1 MTEAVYV
8 SQLDKALPLR
18 LKPVEDNLR
27 LKDIKISVQ
36 YLGPDNFL
44 DVIWHYHR
52 ADPFDDGGAY
62 KLQMISADFLGD
74 DDAAQAL
81 WQMLGQYMAM
91 AQQLGD
97 SMENNEDVLSF
108 RFHFKVSSD
117 RGSGGNATPRR
128 VDDDGAQA
136 RENAFYK
143 RFLKLLDAAF
153 ARVMERQQIL
163 PIRQQDVTILVHT
176 TPKYAVRAGP
186 TGRQQL
192 GRVSR
197 SPALGR
203 ISLERGTGP
212 AENIMSFLSG
222 GQRRRSRSS
231 RRSSRRRRGRK

>member
-1 MTEAVYV
+1 MTEVVYV
-8 SQLDKALPLR
+8 SQLHEKALPLR
-18 LKPVEDNLR
+18 LTPISDNRRLR
-27 LKDIKISVQ
+27 DIQVNVR
-36 YLGPDNFL
+36 YLGPVNFF

-52 ADPFDDGGAY
+52 AHPDDDDGAY
-62 KLQMISADFLGD
+62 KLQLISADFLGD
-74 DDAAQAL
+74 DDATQAL
-81 WQMLGQYMAM
+81 WQMAGQYMAISR
-91 AQQLGD
+91 QLGD
-97 SMENNEDVLSF
+97 ERQFFDERLSF
-108 RFHFKVSSD
+108 RFSVEGRD
-117 RGSGGNATPRR
+117 NAI
-128 VDDDGAQA
+128 
-136 RENAFYK
+136 YK
-143 RFLKLLDAAF
+143 RVLKLLDASF

-163 PIRQQDVTILVHT
+163 PIRQQDVTILVPA

-186 TGRQQL
+186 SGRQQL